1 MDNLSFGTIMTSV
14 GMGGT
19 LLSLWLITLV
29 ISLMKRLFP
38 VRVQAEA
45 AAAGGEARK

>member
-1 MDNLSFGTIMTSV
+1 VDNLNFGTIMTTV

-29 ISLMKRLFP
+29 ISLMKRVFP
-38 VRVQAEA
+38 VRPQAA
-45 AAAGGEARK
+45 SPTAGGEARK

>member
-19 LLSLWLITLV
+19 LLSLWLLTLV
-29 ISLMKRLFP
+29 ISLMKKLFP
-38 VRVQAEA
+38 VRPPAQAPT
-45 AAAGGEARK
+45 AGGEARK

>member
-1 MDNLSFGTIMTSV
+1 MDNYSFGTIMTSV

-19 LLSLWLITLV
+19 LVSLWLITLV

-38 VRVQAEA
+38 VRPQAQA
-45 AAAGGEARK
+45 GGAGGEARK

>member
-1 MDNLSFGTIMTSV
+1 MDNITFGTIMTLV

-19 LLSLWLITLV
+19 LVSLWLITLV

-38 VRVQAEA
+38 A
-45 AAAGGEARK
+45 AAKPIKEVSK